1 MKKRKRIILTQLLV
15 LLIYTGMYSQNT
27 IVGVV
32 SNLYNEPLENVRVN
46 SSDNPQGVLTNLK
59 GEYIIEVSDEC
70 DVLTFSLLDM
80 SFDEMINRRIVVN
93 KQMVENKSLRA
104 KDSYRYNIMLNTGGA
119 VIWGSVSGSILLA
132 DFMSL
137 DVGLGLGKIY
147 AGTTIYLNS
156 PFKNTDWQSYI
167 GANIA
172 FFEEFMGP
180 VSTLVYTPLGLRY
193 LNYKGVSISFEI
205 AYLSSN
211 NDRFLIEA
219 PIWGGIRFGKY
230 F

>member
-1 MKKRKRIILTQLLV
+1 
-15 LLIYTGMYSQNT
+15 MYSQNT

-32 SNLYNEPLENVRVN
+32 SNMYNEPLANVRVA
-46 SSDNPQGVLTNLK
+46 SSDNSQGVLTNLH
-59 GEYIIEVSDEC
+59 GEYTIEVSGEC

-80 SFDEMINRRIVVN
+80 SVDELINARKVVN
-93 KQMVENKSLRA
+93 KQMIENKSLRA
-104 KDSYRYNIMLNTGGA
+104 KDRYRYNIMLNTGGA

-137 DVGLGLGKIY
+137 EVGLGFGKMY
-147 AGTTIYLNS
+147 TGTTIYLNS
-156 PFKNTDWQSYI
+156 PFENTDWQPYV

-172 FFEEFMGP
+172 YFEEFMGP
-180 VSTLVYTPLGLRY
+180 MSILVYTPLGLRY

-211 NDRFLIEA
+211 NDRFLIDA
-219 PIWGGIRFGKY
+219 PMWGGIRFGKY